1 MLPSLLT
8 EPSSSSFHR
17 LRFGIAS
24 PGNVETIL
32 PHPCIVLSDAW
43 RPIADDL
50 RSRMSFEPAQTDY
63 IEDIREFAKD
73 HLATLV
79 EEFTHFADEMNQLF
93 EDAERRAAAE
103 KSDGDGFDIQE
114 AVDRMEDCLDHLME
128 IYDDIRCTEPSRR
141 DSKGW
146 HLLKD
151 AYRTTLLRI
160 QNSLDLAVEFFG
172 DGQTDSRK
180 RDLPVDWP
188 HELKLSVDLEATEE
202 VRRLKRWARHRLA
215 MTIVALFVLPK
226 SAYDDVVFD
235 GDSSEGF
242 TWFMVALTILGIGLF
257 VWLIWWLFTKP
268 PLVVLVRALHNPYLD
283 RLSTTRLVHPSLTSF
298 RASGEACKFKVL
310 PNRLRLWAKESTVC
324 RE

>member
-1 MLPSLLT
+1 
-8 EPSSSSFHR
+8 
-17 LRFGIAS
+17 
-24 PGNVETIL
+24 
-32 PHPCIVLSDAW
+32 
-43 RPIADDL
+43 
-50 RSRMSFEPAQTDY
+50 MSFEPAQTDY

-79 EEFTHFADEMNQLF
+79 GEFTHFADEMNQLF

-103 KSDGDGFDIQE
+103 KSDGDGFDIEE
-114 AVDRMEDCLDHLME
+114 AVDRMVDSLDHLME

-141 DSKGW
+141 DAKGW

-172 DGQTDSRK
+172 DGQTDNKK

-202 VRRLKRWARHRLA
+202 VRRLKRWARHRLT

-226 SAYDDVVFD
+226 SAYNDVVFD

-242 TWFMVALTILGIGLF
+242 TWFMVAFTILGIGLF
-257 VWLIWWLFTKP
+257 VWLIWWLFTQ
-268 PLVVLVRALHNPYLD
+268 PLWWFWFVLFIIPTWIVYQLLGLFIR
-283 RLSTTRLVHPSLTSF
+283 R
-298 RASGEACKFKVL
+298 
-310 PNRLRLWAKESTVC
+310 
-324 RE
+324 